1 MRPINRI
8 VLHTTASST
17 EATAAS
23 VLRYF
28 REVKKWRNPGY
39 HVIIE
44 RDGTPVYTHPFEQVA
59 NGARGYNADSIHV
72 AYIGGI
78 DERGKPTDNRT
89 EQQKQTMAELVEDL
103 LGLFPGAEVVG
114 HRDLPGVRKA
124 CPCFD
129 VSEWLKEINLK
140 P

>member
-1 MRPINRI
+1 MRAIKRI
-8 VLHTTASST
+8 VLHTTASR
-17 EATAAS
+17 EQATADS
-23 VLRYF
+23 ILRYF
-28 REVKKWRNPGY
+28 REVKGWKNPGY

-44 RDGTPVYTHPFEQVA
+44 RDGMPVWAQPIEKIA
-59 NGARGYNADSIHV
+59 NGAKGYNADSIHI

-78 DERGKPTDNRT
+78 DKAGKPTDNRT

-103 LGLFPGAEVVG
+103 LGRFSGIEVVG

-129 VSEWLKEINLK
+129 VAEWLKTNKL
-140 P
+140 

>member
-17 EATAAS
+17 KATAES

-28 REVKKWRNPGY
+28 REVKKWKNPGY

-44 RDGTPVYTHPFEQVA
+44 RDGTPVKTHPFEKIA
-59 NGARGYNADSIHV
+59 NGAKGYNSDSIHV

-78 DERGKPTDNRT
+78 DESGKPIDNRT
-89 EQQKQTMAELVEDL
+89 DEQKATMAEVVEDL
-103 LGLFPGAEVVG
+103 LGLFPGAEVLG
-114 HRDLPGVRKA
+114 HRDLPEVKKA

-129 VSEWLKEINLK
+129 VAEWLKEIGIR
-140 P
+140 

>member
-1 MRPINRI
+1 
-8 VLHTTASST
+8 
-17 EATAAS
+17 
-23 VLRYF
+23 
-28 REVKKWRNPGY
+28 
-39 HVIIE
+39 
-44 RDGTPVYTHPFEQVA
+44 VA
-59 NGARGYNADSIHV
+59 NGARGYNADSIHI

-89 EQQKQTMAELVEDL
+89 EQQKQTMAEVVEDL

-140 P
+140 Q